1 MPGLIS
7 EEYQAGAEIKA
18 GDWTLVP
25 FVRTWRLRA
34 PGNKFGITWS
44 RPSAVLARHPDGQEQ
59 IVPVRD
65 YTRRVICSLVGV
77 SLGVAILFWVLAR
90 VRRR

>member
-25 FVRTWRLRA
+25 FVCTWRLRA
-34 PGNKFGITWS
+34 P
-44 RPSAVLARHPDGQEQ
+44 AVNLELPGVARQQCWRRHPDGQEQ

-65 YTRRVICSLVGV
+65 YTRR
-77 SLGVAILFWVLAR
+77 
-90 VRRR
+90 